1 MRTNSTLN
9 RLRIERKSK
18 MQEASIDDITNQF
31 KIGEIVWAK
40 VRGFP
45 WWPAK
50 VSSAKID
57 LTSKSGRH

>member
-1 MRTNSTLN
+1 
-9 RLRIERKSK
+9 